1 MDRAQVI
8 FLNGASSSGKSAV
21 AKIIQSK
28 VSDVVFLHVAED
40 MFFDM
45 LPPAAHDRPD
55 FMTVGMRLYT
65 GFAESVALLAAGETH
80 VVVDT
85 VGWVEGSI
93 PVFLRAFEHTTVLSV
108 GLHCDPAELR
118 RREEQRADRR
128 VGLAE
133 QQAAVVHQGWLY
145 DLEVDTTATPIDD
158 VATRI
163 VEAWQTIPTDE
174 SAFDRMRQSAAAT
187 QPAETPLA
195 DTELP

>member
-1 MDRAQVI
+1 MSRAQVI

-21 AKIIQSK
+21 AKLIQAK

-55 FMTVGMRLYT
+55 FMTVGLRLYS
-65 GFAESVALLAAGETH
+65 GFAESAALLAAGEAH

-93 PVFLRAFEHTTVLSV
+93 SAFLRACEHTTVLAV

-128 VGLAE
+128 VGLAD

-145 DLEVDTTATPIDD
+145 DLEVDTTSTGIDE
-158 VATRI
+158 VADQI
-163 VEAWQTIPTDE
+163 VQAWQAEPSGW
-174 SAFDRMRQSAAAT
+174 SAFDRMREASAT
-187 QPAETPLA
+187 VLT

>member
-1 MDRAQVI
+1 MPRAQVI

-21 AKIIQSK
+21 AKVIQAK

-40 MFFDM
+40 MFFGM

-55 FMTVGMRLYT
+55 FLSVGMRLYA
-65 GFAESVALLAAGETH
+65 GFAESVALLAVGGTH

-85 VGWVEGSI
+85 VGWVDGSI
-93 PVFLRAFEHTTVLSV
+93 PAFLHAFEHTTVLAV

-145 DLEVDTTATPIDD
+145 DLELDTTVVGIDE
-158 VATRI
+158 VADRVI
-163 VEAWQTIPTDE
+163 EVWQANSTQV
-174 SAFDRMRQSAAAT
+174 SAFDQMRSASAGS
-187 QPAETPLA
+187 PLT

>member
-1 MDRAQVI
+1 MGRAQVI

-28 VSDVVFLHVAED
+28 VDDVVFLHVAED

-65 GFAESVALLAAGETH
+65 GFADCVATLAAAGNH

-85 VGWVEGSI
+85 VAWVEGSMAT
-93 PVFLRAFEHTTVLSV
+93 FLQACENTTVLAV
-108 GLHCDPAELR
+108 GLHCDPAELG
-118 RREEQRADRR
+118 RRERERGNRQ

-133 QQAAVVHQGWLY
+133 RQAAIVHQGVLY
-145 DLEVDTTATPIDD
+145 DLEVDTTATD
-158 VATRI
+158 VDEVADRI
-163 VEAWQTIPTDE
+163 VEAWQAIPADR
-174 SAFDRMRQSAAAT
+174 SAFDRMRT
-187 QPAETPLA
+187 
-195 DTELP
+195 

>member
-1 MDRAQVI
+1 MSRAQVI

-21 AKIIQSK
+21 AKIIQAK

-55 FMTVGMRLYT
+55 FMTVGLRLYT
-65 GFAESVALLAAGETH
+65 GFAESVALLAGGETH

-93 PVFLRAFEHTTVLSV
+93 PAFLRACEHTTVLSV
-108 GLHCDPAELR
+108 GLHCDPAVLR

-128 VGLAE
+128 VGQAE
-133 QQAAVVHQGWLY
+133 QQAAVVHRGWLY
-145 DLEVDTTATPIDD
+145 DLEVDTTATGVHK
-158 VATRI
+158 VADQI
-163 VEAWQTIPTDE
+163 VEAWQASPRGG
-174 SAFDRMRQSAAAT
+174 SAFDRMREAAANT
-187 QPAETPLA
+187 VLA

>member
-1 MDRAQVI
+1 MGRAQVI

-45 LPPAAHDRPD
+45 LPASAHDRPD
-55 FMTVGMRLYT
+55 FMAVGMRLYT
-65 GFAESVALLAAGETH
+65 GFAECVALLAGGGNQ

-85 VGWVEGSI
+85 VAWVEGSMPI
-93 PVFLRAFEHTTVLSV
+93 FVRACEKRTVLAV

-118 RREEQRADRR
+118 RREQQRANRP

-133 QQAAVVHQGWLY
+133 RQAATVHQGVLY
-145 DLEVDTTATPIDD
+145 DLEVDTTATGVDA
-158 VATRI
+158 VADRI
-163 VEAWQTIPTDE
+163 IEAWQTIPTDG
-174 SAFDRMRQSAAAT
+174 SAFDRMRT
-187 QPAETPLA
+187 
-195 DTELP
+195 

>member
-1 MDRAQVI
+1 MGPAQVI

-21 AKIIQSK
+21 AKVIQSS
-28 VSDVVFLHVAED
+28 VTDVVFLHVAED

-65 GFAESVALLAAGETH
+65 GFAECVALLAAGGNH

-85 VGWVEGSI
+85 VAWVEGSMPI
-93 PVFLRAFEHTTVLSV
+93 FLQACANTTVLAV

-118 RREEQRADRR
+118 RREQERANRR

-133 QQAAVVHQGWLY
+133 QQAAIVHEGVLY
-145 DLEVDTTATPIDD
+145 DLEVDTTATGVDET
-158 VATRI
+158 AARI
-163 VEAWQTIPTDE
+163 VEAWQGKPSNG
-174 SAFDRMRQSAAAT
+174 SAFDRMRAASAR
-187 QPAETPLA
+187 
-195 DTELP
+195 TELPDAQVR

>member
-1 MDRAQVI
+1 MGRARVI
-8 FLNGASSSGKSAV
+8 FLNGPSSSGKSAV
-21 AKIIQSK
+21 AKIIQSS

-65 GFAESVALLAAGETH
+65 GFAECVALLAAHGNH

-85 VGWVEGSI
+85 VAWVDGSM
-93 PVFLRAFEHTTVLSV
+93 PVFLRACEKTSVLAV

-133 QQAAVVHQGWLY
+133 QQAAVVHQGWSY
-145 DLEVDTTATPIDD
+145 DLEVDTTSTA
-158 VATRI
+158 
-163 VEAWQTIPTDE
+163 VEAVAEQIVQAWQAVPAGAT
-174 SAFDRMRQSAAAT
+174 AFERMRSASVA
-187 QPAETPLA
+187 TPLA

>member
-1 MDRAQVI
+1 MSRARLI

-21 AKIIQSK
+21 AKIIQGK
-28 VSDVVFLHVAED
+28 VSDVVFLYIGED

-65 GFAESVALLAAGETH
+65 GFAECVALLATGGSH

-85 VGWVEGSI
+85 VAWVEGSV
-93 PVFLRAFEHTTVLSV
+93 PAFLRACQSTTVLAV

-118 RREEQRADRR
+118 RREALRADRR

-133 QQAAVVHQGWLY
+133 QQAAIVHQGWLY
-145 DLEVDTTATPIDD
+145 DLEVDTTATGIDE
-158 VATRI
+158 VADRI
-163 VEAWQTIPTDE
+163 VEAWQAGPSGT
-174 SAFDRMRQSAAAT
+174 SAFDRMRDVSAG
-187 QPAETPLA
+187 TPLA

>member
-1 MDRAQVI
+1 MSRAQVI

-21 AKIIQSK
+21 AKIIQAK

-55 FMTVGMRLYT
+55 FMTVGLRLYT

-93 PVFLRAFEHTTVLSV
+93 SAFLRACEHTTVLAV

-145 DLEVDTTATPIDD
+145 DLEVDTTSTGIDE
-158 VATRI
+158 VADQI
-163 VEAWQTIPTDE
+163 VQAWQAEPSGW
-174 SAFDRMRQSAAAT
+174 SAFDRMREASAA
-187 QPAETPLA
+187 QCSPTPSS
-195 DTELP
+195 P

>member
-1 MDRAQVI
+1 MGRAHVI

-45 LPPAAHDRPD
+45 LAPAAHDRSD

-65 GFAESVALLAAGETH
+65 GFAESVALLAAGGNH

-85 VGWVEGSI
+85 VAWVEGSRAI
-93 PVFLRAFEHTTVLSV
+93 FLRACENTAVLAV
-108 GLHCDPAELR
+108 GLHCDPAELG
-118 RREEQRADRR
+118 RREQQRANRP

-133 QQAAVVHQGWLY
+133 RQAAIVHQGWLY
-145 DLEVDTTATPIDD
+145 DLEVDTTATSVDE
-158 VATRI
+158 VADRI
-163 VEAWQTIPTDE
+163 IEAWRANLTGD
-174 SAFDRMRQSAAAT
+174 SAFDRMRT
-187 QPAETPLA
+187 
-195 DTELP
+195 

>member
-1 MDRAQVI
+1 MGRPQVI

-21 AKIIQSK
+21 AKVIQSR

-55 FMTVGMRLYT
+55 FMTVGMSLYT
-65 GFAESVALLAAGETH
+65 GFAECVALLAAGGNR

-85 VGWVEGSI
+85 VAWVEGSMPI
-93 PVFLRAFEHTTVLSV
+93 FLRACEKTSVLAV

-118 RREEQRADRR
+118 RREQQRANRR

-145 DLEVDTTATPIDD
+145 DLEVDTTTTTTEE
-158 VATRI
+158 VADRI
-163 VEAWQTIPTDE
+163 VQAWQAVTSDR
-174 SAFDRMRQSAAAT
+174 SAFDRMRASAADALQT
-187 QPAETPLA
+187 I
-195 DTELP
+195 TELP